1 MIDKK
6 FSAGYEDISVTVVD
20 YQRFLVILPIAL
32 VRFISNQKNALRN
45 TQMKLIN

>member
-20 YQRFLVILPIAL
+20 YQRDL

>member
-20 YQRFLVILPIAL
+20 YQ
-32 VRFISNQKNALRN
+32 KNALRN